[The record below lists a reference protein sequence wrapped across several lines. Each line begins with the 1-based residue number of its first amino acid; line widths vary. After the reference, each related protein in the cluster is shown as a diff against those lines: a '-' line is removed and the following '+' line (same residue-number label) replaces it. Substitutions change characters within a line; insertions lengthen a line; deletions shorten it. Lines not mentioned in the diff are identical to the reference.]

1 MHYLKINKCRIC
13 NNKKLFKYL
22 DLGNQPLA
30 NSFLKKSE
38 ILYEKKFPLQ
48 LLLCNRCFLSQ
59 LSVTV
64 NPELIFSDYDYLSS
78 SSKALQNHYKKLCQ
92 FLIKKYHIKN
102 QDTILDIGC
111 NDGILLNQYP
121 KKFLNLLGVEPSNA
135 CKFIKDKRIKLFNN
149 FFSKEVAI
157 KIHNKFNKAKV
168 ITMTNVLAH
177 VHNVNDLVS
186 NIKFLLDKKGIF
198 VIEVPY
204 LFDML
209 NKGLFD
215 VIYHEHLSYFSIHSL
230 NNLFERN
237 GLKIIYYKQIN
248 FGASGPAIRVIATHK
263 NKNLSKL
270 MQKKL
275 LIEKKNG
282 IHVLKTYLNFSE
294 KTKIITKKLRD
305 RIIDL
310 VLNKKNKIACYT
322 APAKGNTLLNSLNL
336 PKNLISY
343 VSENNKKKIGK
354 YTPGTHIK
362 IVSDDFLIKKRIK
375 YALLL
380 SWNYK
385 KFFLKK
391 SLFIKKGGSFLI
403 PF

>member
-1 MHYLKINKCRIC
+1 MDYLKIKKCRIC
-13 NNKKLFKYL
+13 NNPKLIKYL

-38 ILYEKKFPLQ
+38 IAHEKKFPLQ
-48 LLLCNRCFLSQ
+48 LLLCKKCFLSQ
-59 LSVTV
+59 LSVV
-64 NPELIFSDYDYLSS
+64 VKPELIFSDYDYLSS

-92 FLIKKYHIKN
+92 FLIKKYYVKPK
-102 QDTILDIGC
+102 DVILDIGC

-121 KKFLNLLGVEPSNA
+121 KRYQNLLGVEPSNA
-135 CKFIKDKRIKLFNN
+135 CKFIKNKKIYLYNS
-149 FFSKEVAI
+149 FFSK
-157 KIHNKFNKAKV
+157 KISEKILNKFNKVKV

-177 VHNVNDLVS
+177 VHGVNDLIK
-186 NIKFLLDKKGIF
+186 NIKFILDKDGIF

-209 NKGLFD
+209 KKGLFD

-230 NNLFERN
+230 NKLFERN
-237 GLKIIYYKQIN
+237 GLKIIYHKQIN
-248 FGASGPAIRVIATHK
+248 FGASGPAMRVIATHK
-263 NKNLSKL
+263 NKILLNSI
-270 MQKKL
+270 QKKL
-275 LIEKKNG
+275 LTEKKNG
-282 IHVLKTYLNFSE
+282 IQNLKTYVSFRK
-294 KTKIITKKLRD
+294 KTKIIIKKLKNK
-305 RIIDL
+305 IIDIR
-310 VLNKKNKIACYT
+310 LNKKNKIACYT

-336 PKNLISY
+336 SKNIISY

-362 IVSDDFLIKKRIK
+362 IVTDDFLIKKGIK

-385 KFFLKK
+385 NFFLKR
-391 SLFIKKGGSFLI
+391 SLFIKKGGKFLI